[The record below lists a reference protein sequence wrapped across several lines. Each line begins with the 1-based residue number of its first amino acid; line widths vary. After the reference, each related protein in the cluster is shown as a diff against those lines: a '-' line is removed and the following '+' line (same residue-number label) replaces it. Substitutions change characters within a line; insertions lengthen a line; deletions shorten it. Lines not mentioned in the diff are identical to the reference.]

1 MAKPIGYSKL
11 QIGLHWAIALLI
23 FGAFITH
30 EEMHKAFDERLAS
43 GVTPGPSD
51 GTLHTMMGGLA
62 FVLIVVRV
70 IVRFN
75 QGAPEA
81 AEGSS
86 EMAAK
91 AAHWGHLLLYVLMVG
106 VPIGGMIAWFRGIEI
121 VGDVHGI
128 VGKALILIALGHA
141 AMALYHQF
149 YVKDGTLTRMFRAKR

>member
-1 MAKPIGYSKL
+1 MAKPTGYSKL
-11 QIGLHWAIALLI
+11 QIALHWLIALLI

-30 EEMHKAFDERLAS
+30 EEMHQAFDDRLAS

-51 GTLHTMMGGLA
+51 GTLHTIMGGLA
-62 FVLIVVRV
+62 FFLIVVRV
-70 IVRFN
+70 IVRVS

-81 AEGSS
+81 VEGSS
-86 EMAAK
+86 DMAAK
-91 AAHWGHLLLYVLMVG
+91 AAHWGHLLLYVLMVS

-141 AMALYHQF
+141 GMAIYHQF
-149 YVKDGTLTRMFRAKR
+149 RLKDGTLTRMLRAKR